1 MIVDGSDLFGLT
13 KEAREVASA
22 WGEGCGSFPLF
33 LPGLQGE
40 NGTPWPPRTKGEG
53 LVTSAK
59 RTFSALLKA

>member
-1 MIVDGSDLFGLT
+1 MVLDGFDLLSLR

-22 WGEGCGSFPLF
+22 WGEVRGSFLLL

-40 NGTPWPPRTKGEG
+40 NGTPWPPRTKGKG

-59 RTFSALLKA
+59 QVFSALPKP